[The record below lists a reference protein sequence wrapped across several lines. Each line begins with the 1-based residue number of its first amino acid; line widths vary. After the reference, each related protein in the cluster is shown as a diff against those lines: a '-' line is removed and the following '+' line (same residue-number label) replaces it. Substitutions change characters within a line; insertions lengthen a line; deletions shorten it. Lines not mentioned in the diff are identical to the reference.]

1 MLIFQLHLPH
11 VIPNSMQAL
20 SALSHS
26 EIIKVGVAYVN
37 IHVSRHLK
45 QELAWA
51 IDKWFWVVF
60 KNSYTTKNLMKTIL
74 IYIVCIAM

>member
-1 MLIFQLHLPH
+1 MCNYANYMLIFQLHLPH

-20 SALSHS
+20 CDLSHS

-51 IDKWFWVVF
+51 IDKWFRVISNTLF
-60 KNSYTTKNLMKTIL
+60 LKTVIPL
-74 IYIVCIAM
+74 RI

>member
-11 VIPNSMQAL
+11 VIPNSMHAL
-20 SALSHS
+20 CALSHS

-51 IDKWFWVVF
+51 IDKWFRVISNTLF
-60 KNSYTTKNLMKTIL
+60 LKTVIPL
-74 IYIVCIAM
+74 RL